1 MLLRG
6 DLVCREGAAIQSSW
20 HAQIGLMKR
29 RTPGVRELNSGNR
42 GSGKVSCPTKIAGPG
57 SQGLQTDLVINRFSQ
72 SLLAAQ
78 VTLSRLHADVPEQEL
93 DLLQLAA

>member
-6 DLVCREGAAIQSSW
+6 DLVCREGAAVQSSW
-20 HAQIGLMKR
+20 HAQIGLTKR
-29 RTPGVRELNSGNR
+29 RNPWSTRIKFWESGL
-42 GSGKVSCPTKIAGPG
+42 GKVSCPAKIAGPG